1 MKRLLMVSVAIFLL
15 SVPGTAQTTGQ
26 STAAENS
33 NSGRAPQTGAQALAR
48 RDSLADQGALTVDVT
63 AYGASPSN
71 ADNFS
76 AIQAATAFVNTQPA
90 ASVTLVFP
98 PGNYYVNPLDSKPG
112 NFLANITA
120 NHVTVTGYGAT
131 IAISPGDSMGQRW
144 GVSSGAT
151 FYWNYF
157 VLRGSHDTIEGLN
170 FDSNGMTSWSAGCKG
185 IYGCWWATGVYVVK
199 GGRGPV
205 PTDDWVVHNRFLQLY
220 GWATLSAGNN
230 TRIEG
235 NYAEDSAGMV
245 CQSLVPSGEST
256 GCDISDNISV
266 DSIDAP
272 YAVNGGSIAGSAVT
286 NFRIENN
293 YASGNRNGAGIDV
306 TAATDGVVSGNVIT
320 GMKNWCIQ
328 VDRTHGS
335 YRPQP
340 AEFMAS
346 QRIKV
351 SGNYCNRNNG
361 YAGWP
366 LDAEIMIGDNYAAPS
381 TGPDYKPG
389 QTAKDIMVSDN
400 MVTAQNALGLGIA
413 VGYGASNVT
422 VTGNEITGCGNG
434 SMTPCNTGSVFRY
447 VDTPATSDIV
457 LTNNHQDTTYTGVL
471 RTNGR
476 GPYEIWGNGISTV
489 GTGSPATQA
498 ASASPVAGLRAVSQP
513 AVISCGAATICS
525 NNLQANAFIQWGVV
539 TLTAGSATV
548 TGLHSYT
555 STANFGCIGTDTTA
569 PNYVRVVPASATS
582 VMITGT
588 GTDAISWE
596 CHGN

>member
-1 MKRLLMVSVAIFLL
+1 MKRLFILSAAIFLF
-15 SVPGTAQTTGQ
+15 SVSGTAQATGQ

-33 NSGRAPQTGAQALAR
+33 NSGRAPQTGAQVLAG
-48 RDSLADQGALTVDVT
+48 RDSHANQGALTVDVT
-63 AYGASPSN
+63 AYGASPSK

-90 ASVTLVFP
+90 ASVTMVFP

-144 GVSSGAT
+144 GVASGAT

-157 VLRGSHDTIEGLN
+157 VLSGSHDTIEGLI
-170 FDSNGMTSWSAGCKG
+170 FDSNGMTSWSHDCRGKH
-185 IYGCWWATGVYVVK
+185 GCWWATGVYVGK
-199 GGRGPV
+199 GGRGSI
-205 PTDDWVVHNRFLQLY
+205 PTDDWVVNNRFLQLY
-220 GWATLSAGNN
+220 GWATLSAGND

-235 NYAEDSAGMV
+235 NYAENSAGMV
-245 CQSLVPSGEST
+245 CEFLVPSGEST

-272 YAVNGGSIAGSAVT
+272 YAVNGGSTAGSAVT

-340 AEFMAS
+340 AEFIAS

-366 LDAEIMIGDNYAAPS
+366 MDAEIMIGDNYAGAS
-381 TGPDYKPG
+381 TGADYKPG

-400 MVTAQNALGLGIA
+400 MVTAQNALGMGIA
-413 VGYGASNVT
+413 VGYGASNVI
-422 VTGNEITGCGNG
+422 VTGNEFTGCGNG
-434 SMTPCNTGSVFRY
+434 STTPCKTGSVFRY

-457 LTNNHQDTTYTGVL
+457 LTNNHQGTAYEGVL
-471 RTNGR
+471 RTRGP
-476 GPYEIWGNGISTV
+476 GPYEIWGNGIPTA
-489 GTGSPATQA
+489 GPGLPATQA
-498 ASASPVAGLRAVSQP
+498 ASASPEAGLRGVSHP
-513 AVISCGAATICS
+513 AVIGCGAAAVCS
-525 NNLQANAFIQWGVV
+525 DSLQANAFIQWGTV

-548 TGLHSYT
+548 TGLHPYT
-555 STANFGCIGTDTTA
+555 SVASFGCTGTDTTA
-569 PNYVRVVPASATS
+569 PNYVKVVPASATD
-582 VMITGT
+582 VTITGT
-588 GTDAISWE
+588 GTDTISWE